1 MVFITD
7 EKSSYAVHW
16 AAHRLRRVCH
26 SSQAAEIMAMNE
38 GLNDTAFIR
47 QMIHEM
53 TGHWVPI
60 MLTID
65 NQNAYRA
72 ITSNTAP
79 TDKKVRCEAAG
90 VREALMEG
98 EVEKIRLV
106 KGKAMLADV
115 LTKRKVEP
123 NNLLYVVQTGVS
135 LEKLGY

>member
-1 MVFITD
+1 M
-7 EKSSYAVHW
+7 KSSFQSN
-16 AAHRLRRVCH
+16 RG
-26 SSQAAEIMAMNE
+26 N
-38 GLNDTAFIR
+38 
-47 QMIHEM
+47 
-53 TGHWVPI
+53 
-60 MLTID
+60 
-65 NQNAYRA
+65 RA

-106 KGKAMLADV
+106 KAKAMLADV

-123 NNLLYVVQTGVS
+123 NNLLYVVQTGAS